1 MIKKFLLI
9 SSFSLLLSSQIIAQK
24 EAPINWFNLDPI
36 EDKVYGVST
45 EKTYRELLKGKKS
58 NTVVVA
64 VIDGGTEV
72 KHEDLQSVIWIN
84 PNEKLNGLDD
94 DNNGYIDDVNGWSFI
109 GGAKGDVD
117 QDNLE
122 VTRLYANYKKM
133 YDGLDTSKGYSSPE
147 QEKEYRYYLKIKAAY
162 KQGSSQYFMYQGLFR
177 NILSGAQ
184 MIKESTAKDSLSLD
198 DLKSYKPS
206 NQSDAMAKNA
216 IEQGLKRSGKNYVVF
231 ARIFLSLEESMNEV
245 NKFVDYNY
253 NLDFDSRSIVGD
265 NYNDVNERKYGCNR
279 VMGPKAEHGTHVAGI
294 IAASRYNGTGIDGV
308 ADNVKIM
315 VLRVVPDGDERDKD
329 VANAIRYAV
338 DNGAKIINMSFG
350 KSFSSNKNVVD
361 EAIKYALSKDVLL
374 IHAAGNDAKNT
385 DIEDNF
391 PKVDIEKGVNAS
403 NWIEVGASSWKL
415 KKYLTADFSNYG
427 KNRVDVFA
435 PGVDINSCIPESKY
449 AVYSGTSMAAPVTA
463 GVAALLKSYYP
474 QLTAPQIKD
483 IILKSSIKYKKK
495 VLIPGKNKKVKL
507 SELCQTGGIVNAYSA
522 VLMAEQMFK

>member
-1 MIKKFLLI
+1 
-9 SSFSLLLSSQIIAQK
+9 
-24 EAPINWFNLDPI
+24 
-36 EDKVYGVST
+36 
-45 EKTYRELLKGKKS
+45 
-58 NTVVVA
+58 
-64 VIDGGTEV
+64 
-72 KHEDLQSVIWIN
+72 
-84 PNEKLNGLDD
+84 
-94 DNNGYIDDVNGWSFI
+94 
-109 GGAKGDVD
+109 
-117 QDNLE
+117 
-122 VTRLYANYKKM
+122 
-133 YDGLDTSKGYSSPE
+133 
-147 QEKEYRYYLKIKAAY
+147 
-162 KQGSSQYFMYQGLFR
+162 
-177 NILSGAQ
+177 
-184 MIKESTAKDSLSLD
+184 
-198 DLKSYKPS
+198 
-206 NQSDAMAKNA
+206 MAKNA
-216 IEQGLKRSGKNYVVF
+216 IEQGLKRSGKNYAVF
-231 ARIFLSLEESMNEV
+231 ARIFLSLEESTNEV

-507 SELCQTGGIVNAYSA
+507 SELCKTGGIVNAYSA
-522 VLMAEQMFK
+522 VFMAEQMFK